1 MPEQTITPQEWRRL
15 AWAIGA
21 ADLSTDEPT
30 YPDTAH
36 DEEAEAFRSWAE
48 TTHGATARDFIATH
62 DALQTIRF
70 GPETSPTPWDGP
82 AGGWPDPPY
91 DLEVEPD
98 LTPDTAEQFARRIQ
112 AIVTEHDDDWEIRDE
127 QIVAL
132 ATKYAG
138 QFLPGGLVFP
148 IVGGARV
155 TAAAV
160 AGETFHDDR
169 GYYVAVIEEGRPGFT
184 YTDGGR
190 YSTVSEAEQQ
200 AWNWNQRVGAQ
211 VQDIIRITKGVQ
223 AVMGCYPAS
232 LTPPA
237 LVGLYVAAR

>member
-48 TTHGATARDFIATH
+48 TTHGAAARDFIATH
-62 DALQTIRF
+62 DALQIIRF
-70 GPETSPTPWDGP
+70 GPETSPAPWD
-82 AGGWPDPPY
+82 
-91 DLEVEPD
+91 EPD

-132 ATKYAG
+132 ATTYAG

-148 IVGGARV
+148 IIGGARV

-160 AGETFHDDR
+160 AGETFHDER

-211 VQDIIRITKGVQ
+211 GQDIIRITKGVQ
-223 AVMGCYPAS
+223 A
-232 LTPPA
+232 
-237 LVGLYVAAR
+237 